1 MSAISIPQEPFDM
14 KSIGFDPSQE
24 IPLENINPGRLSA
37 TAKVELTV
45 LHEDGS
51 MLRELFIEK
60 VGRSQEEI
68 SKDIKKAEAQGL
80 YQNSEDWQRIRMLE
94 RREKPKAYI
103 FRYKGLL
110 KELNDYINGVSVDT
124 GQGIKTVSEGH
135 PRTWIIGRNDSF
147 GNLDIEQNYDKILK
161 YHNDSGRFSEIVETS
176 WDFVKKQR

>member
-68 SKDIKKAEAQGL
+68 AKDIKKAEAQGL

-94 RREKPKAYI
+94 
-103 FRYKGLL
+103 
-110 KELNDYINGVSVDT
+110 
-124 GQGIKTVSEGH
+124 
-135 PRTWIIGRNDSF
+135 
-147 GNLDIEQNYDKILK
+147 
-161 YHNDSGRFSEIVETS
+161 
-176 WDFVKKQR
+176 